1 MPKIQIAR
9 EVNYRKFEMKQTESR
24 LNTFDKPGAWHCF
37 GSFIG
42 NHLLR
47 VYISAFKNQVNSHA
61 TLHIRLWNFRNAVLR
76 SETLVS
82 MCLVYFLIMS
92 SHIGINLPVF
102 FQFSLGTIQ
111 RENWLIN
118 LSQLLLD
125 ISSFML
131 TRSDEQQVVGS
142 SWIWFG
148 SIKS

>member
-9 EVNYRKFEMKQTESR
+9 EVNYRKYEMKQTESR
-24 LNTFDKPGAWHCF
+24 LNTFDKPEAWHCF

-102 FQFSLGTIQ
+102 FSVFPG
-111 RENWLIN
+111 NN
-118 LSQLLLD
+118 LERKLVDKFIATFVRYLF
-125 ISSFML
+125 IHAHK
-131 TRSDEQQVVGS
+131 
-142 SWIWFG
+142 I
-148 SIKS
+148 